1 MLHTLLLVTVWSV
14 CHVSRG
20 QVLTESVT
28 GGSDYLETSEDGL
41 SDFYDNSYLEDDT
54 SYDIP
59 VLAPVVGGERGDVIP
74 GEVGESIRDPTDI
87 LLSENNRDSSET
99 DPYNVPILGDPYDNV
114 ILTEPEDQQQTE
126 QARDQVEEGDMCRL
140 AGVGAESILMELPES
155 QGEDYSQ
162 LTTPR
167 QLPIM
172 GQVSEAHIDK
182 D

>member
-1 MLHTLLLVTVWSV
+1 MSHALLLVTVWSV

-20 QVLTESVT
+20 QALTESVT
-28 GGSDYLETSEDGL
+28 GGSDYLESSDDGV
-41 SDFYDNSYLEDDT
+41 SDFYDT

-59 VLAPVVGGERGDVIP
+59 LLAPDVVGGERGDAIP
-74 GEVGESIRDPTDI
+74 GVVGESIREPTDI

-114 ILTEPEDQQQTE
+114 ILTELEDQQETLPLV
-126 QARDQVEEGDMCRL
+126 RDQVEEGDMCRL
-140 AGVGAESILMELPES
+140 AGTGAESILLELPES
-155 QGEDYSQ
+155 RGEDYSQ

-172 GQVSEAHIDK
+172 GQVSQAHSDH